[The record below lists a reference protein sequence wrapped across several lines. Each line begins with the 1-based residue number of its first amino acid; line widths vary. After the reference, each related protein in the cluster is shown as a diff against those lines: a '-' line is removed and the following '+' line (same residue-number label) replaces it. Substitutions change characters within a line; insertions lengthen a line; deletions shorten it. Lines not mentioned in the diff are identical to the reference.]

1 MALKADG
8 DTKAVVAKMKE
19 GAVTRA
25 FGEGDQRAL

>member
-1 MALKADG
+1 MVLKADG

-19 GAVTRA
+19 SPTRA

>member
-8 DTKAVVAKMKE
+8 HTKTVVAKMKE
-19 GAVTRA
+19 AATRA

>member
-8 DTKAVVAKMKE
+8 DTKAVVVKMKQ
-19 GAVTRA
+19 GATLA